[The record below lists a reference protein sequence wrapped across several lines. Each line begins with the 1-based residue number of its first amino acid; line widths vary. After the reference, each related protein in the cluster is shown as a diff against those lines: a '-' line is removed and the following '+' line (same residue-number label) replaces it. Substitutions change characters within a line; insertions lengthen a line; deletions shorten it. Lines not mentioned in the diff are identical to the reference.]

1 MKKKKSK
8 KTIEP
13 AKPSIFT
20 ASPELRQMDQDTSN
34 CADSAGALFNVSPL
48 KRPEKPQDN
57 DIEIQKIYHPNMFMD
72 LIDEEM
78 NSQKNSTQK
87 QEMKIDVGIEDAN
100 PDMET
105 LDMGPQDNSPVSFS
119 PPPQRENIHQPKEER
134 QLVNQ

>member
-13 AKPSIFT
+13 AKPSVFT
-20 ASPELRQMDQDTSN
+20 TSPDLQNMDHDTSN

-48 KRPEKPQDN
+48 KRPEKQDN

-78 NSQKNSTQK
+78 ISQKNSTHK
-87 QEMKIDVGIEDAN
+87 
-100 PDMET
+100 
-105 LDMGPQDNSPVSFS
+105 
-119 PPPQRENIHQPKEER
+119 
-134 QLVNQ
+134 